1 MKIDGGSRIFGVLFL
16 YPLVRAVCF
25 IRVTKVHPANWYGS
39 KGRVSEGGAAPN
51 ALGSLAFL
59 ARPLV
64 NH

>member
-1 MKIDGGSRIFGVLFL
+1 MRMAHSSAVVGVLFL

-25 IRVTKVHPANWYGS
+25 IRAKQVRHANWSGS
-39 KGRVSEGGAAPN
+39 KGRVSEDGDALN
-51 ALGSLAFL
+51 ALGFLEFL